1 VVYNVY
7 VIKKG
12 VIYMAGKTYSGKK
25 GEGKQSVVPRTM
37 DHVRA
42 LLSGRHEDKFREP
55 ITQREEREY
64 VKVWKRG
71 GKGFTKKTTTK
82 AIRKKKNKA
91 QKQARKNN
99 R

>member
-1 VVYNVY
+1 
-7 VIKKG
+7 
-12 VIYMAGKTYSGKK
+12 MAGKKTYSGRKD
-25 GEGKQSVVPRTM
+25 GKQSVVPRTM

-55 ITQREEREY
+55 ITNREEREY
-64 VKVWKRG
+64 VKVWRRG

-82 AIRKKKNKA
+82 AIRRKKNKA
-91 QKQARKNN
+91 QKAARKNN